1 MVNAKDVQSLNSRIE
16 TINTN
21 RTKAKTQQEM
31 LQQRLEEELDNYKSQ
46 FGVDLKKDSLAQ
58 TKVLINAEVKKVV
71 DEVQKE
77 YELKEKVVSAIESG
91 DYEEAY
97 KLLGIKQEVE
107 EEVVEEPIEEVVEV
121 EKKPTKVEPEVE
133 NPVISDFGMESLD
146 LDDVD
151 EPDMDMGIEED
162 VELPK
167 STKKE
172 VPKGTSSIEDAFSG
186 MEVED
191 DDLPGL
197 DDSDFGFKDE
207 LMGSKF
213 EI

>member
-46 FGVDLKKDSLAQ
+46 FGVDLKKGSLAQ

-97 KLLGIKQEVE
+97 NLLGIKQEVE
-107 EEVVEEPIEEVVEV
+107 ELVEEPIEEVSEEPTEIEV
-121 EKKPTKVEPEVE
+121 KPEVE
-133 NPVISDFGMESLD
+133 NPVISDFDMESLD

-151 EPDMDMGIEED
+151 EPMDLDMEED
-162 VELPK
+162 IELPK
-167 STKKE
+167 SKKKE
-172 VPKGTSSIEDAFSG
+172 VPEGTSNVEDAFSG

-191 DDLPGL
+191 DDLPGI

>member
-46 FGVDLKKDSLAQ
+46 FGVDLKKGSLAQ

-71 DEVQKE
+71 NEVQKE

-97 KLLGIKQEVE
+97 NLLGIKQEVE
-107 EEVVEEPIEEVVEV
+107 ELVEEPIEEVSEEPTEVEV
-121 EKKPTKVEPEVE
+121 KPEVE
-133 NPVISDFGMESLD
+133 NPVISDFDMESLD

-151 EPDMDMGIEED
+151 EPMDLDMEED
-162 VELPK
+162 IDLPK
-167 STKKE
+167 SKKKE
-172 VPKGTSSIEDAFSG
+172 VPEGTSNVEDAFSG

-191 DDLPGL
+191 DDLPGI

>member
-46 FGVDLKKDSLAQ
+46 FGVDLKKGSLAQ

-107 EEVVEEPIEEVVEV
+107 ELVEEPIEEVSEEPTEVEV
-121 EKKPTKVEPEVE
+121 KPEVE
-133 NPVISDFGMESLD
+133 NPVISDFNMESLD

-151 EPDMDMGIEED
+151 EPMDLDMEED
-162 VELPK
+162 IELPK
-167 STKKE
+167 SKKKE
-172 VPKGTSSIEDAFSG
+172 VPEGTSNVEDAFSG

-191 DDLPGL
+191 DDLPGI

>member
-46 FGVDLKKDSLAQ
+46 FGVDLKKGSLAQ

-107 EEVVEEPIEEVVEV
+107 EVIEEPIEEVSEEPTEV
-121 EKKPTKVEPEVE
+121 GVKPEVE
-133 NPVISDFGMESLD
+133 NPVISDFDMESLD

-151 EPDMDMGIEED
+151 EPMDLDMEED
-162 VELPK
+162 IELPK
-167 STKKE
+167 SKKKE
-172 VPKGTSSIEDAFSG
+172 VPEGTSNVEDAFSG

-191 DDLPGL
+191 DDLPGI

>member
-31 LQQRLEEELDNYKSQ
+31 LQQRLEEELYNYKSQ
-46 FGVDLKKDSLAQ
+46 FGVDLKKGSLAQ

-107 EEVVEEPIEEVVEV
+107 ELVEEPTEVEV
-121 EKKPTKVEPEVE
+121 KPEVE
-133 NPVISDFGMESLD
+133 NPVISDFDMESLD

-151 EPDMDMGIEED
+151 EPMDLDMEED
-162 VELPK
+162 IELPK
-167 STKKE
+167 SKN
-172 VPKGTSSIEDAFSG
+172 VEDAFSG

-191 DDLPGL
+191 DDLPGI

>member
-31 LQQRLEEELDNYKSQ
+31 LQQRLEEELYNYKSQ
-46 FGVDLKKDSLAQ
+46 FGVDLKKGSLAQ
-58 TKVLINAEVKKVV
+58 TRVLINAEVKKVV

-107 EEVVEEPIEEVVEV
+107 ELVEEPTEVEV
-121 EKKPTKVEPEVE
+121 KPEVE
-133 NPVISDFGMESLD
+133 NPVISDFDMESLD

-151 EPDMDMGIEED
+151 EPMDLDMEED
-162 VELPK
+162 IELPK
-167 STKKE
+167 SKN
-172 VPKGTSSIEDAFSG
+172 VEDAFSG

-191 DDLPGL
+191 DDLPGI

>member
-46 FGVDLKKDSLAQ
+46 FGVDLKKGSLAQ

-107 EEVVEEPIEEVVEV
+107 ELVEEPIEEVSEEPTEVEV
-121 EKKPTKVEPEVE
+121 KPEVE
-133 NPVISDFGMESLD
+133 NPVISDFDMESLD

-151 EPDMDMGIEED
+151 EPMDLDMEED
-162 VELPK
+162 IELPISK
-167 STKKE
+167 KKE
-172 VPKGTSSIEDAFSG
+172 VPEGTSNVEDAFSG

-191 DDLPGL
+191 DDLPGI

>member
-46 FGVDLKKDSLAQ
+46 FGVDLKKGSLAQ

-107 EEVVEEPIEEVVEV
+107 ELVEEPIEVEV
-121 EKKPTKVEPEVE
+121 KPEVE
-133 NPVISDFGMESLD
+133 NPIISDFDMESLD

-151 EPDMDMGIEED
+151 EPMDLDMEED
-162 VELPK
+162 IELPK
-167 STKKE
+167 SKKKE
-172 VPKGTSSIEDAFSG
+172 VPEGTSNVEDAFSG

-191 DDLPGL
+191 DDLPGI

>member
-46 FGVDLKKDSLAQ
+46 FGVDLKKGSLAQ

-91 DYEEAY
+91 DYKEAY

-107 EEVVEEPIEEVVEV
+107 ELVEEPTEEVSEEPTEVEV
-121 EKKPTKVEPEVE
+121 KPEVE
-133 NPVISDFGMESLD
+133 NPVISDFDMESLD

-151 EPDMDMGIEED
+151 EPMDLDMEED
-162 VELPK
+162 IELPK
-167 STKKE
+167 SKKKE
-172 VPKGTSSIEDAFSG
+172 VPEGTSNVEDAFSG

-191 DDLPGL
+191 DDLPGI

>member
-46 FGVDLKKDSLAQ
+46 FGVDLKKGSLAQ

-107 EEVVEEPIEEVVEV
+107 ELVEEPIEEVSEEPTEVEV
-121 EKKPTKVEPEVE
+121 KPEVE
-133 NPVISDFGMESLD
+133 NPVISDFDMESLD

-151 EPDMDMGIEED
+151 EPMDLDMEED
-162 VELPK
+162 IELPK
-167 STKKE
+167 SKKKE
-172 VPKGTSSIEDAFSG
+172 VPEGTSNVEDAFSG

-191 DDLPGL
+191 DDLPGI

>member
-46 FGVDLKKDSLAQ
+46 FGVDLKKGSLAQ

-107 EEVVEEPIEEVVEV
+107 EVVEEPIEEVSEEPTEVEV
-121 EKKPTKVEPEVE
+121 KPEVE
-133 NPVISDFGMESLD
+133 NPVISDFDMESLD

-151 EPDMDMGIEED
+151 EPMDLDMEED
-162 VELPK
+162 IELPK
-167 STKKE
+167 SKKKE
-172 VPKGTSSIEDAFSG
+172 VPEGTSNVEDAFSG

-191 DDLPGL
+191 DDLPGI